1 MTAAAV
7 TSPGPPASA
16 PPLLETEGLTKY
28 FPIVRSIA
36 EVVGGRPARA
46 IHAVDGVNLTVRAG
60 ETVGLIGES
69 GSGKTTLGWVV
80 ARLHEATK
88 GGIRFEGRDILAL
101 EGTELRHWRHNVQVV
116 FQDPVGSLD
125 PRLKVWQ
132 IVGEPLR
139 AQNQMDRW
147 FARNEPKRVVR
158 EYRKK
163 VRAERLRLWLEWHPA
178 EKARRWLTEQYKA
191 DLAKRTKLHTEE
203 RERVERDYRAGL
215 EDARKLKPSPE
226 ERKRLLAAY
235 QTALKQPQNQKLT
248 SAQRQKLAL
257 EYQPDEKARLRATAE
272 YRAGLDQWAKSFAA
286 EQARLEQE
294 YRAAMKSAKQR
305 TLSPDERKRR
315 EAEYRAFLKKGLPP
329 PVIPK
334 IPVPPLL
341 SSSQVRKRVTE
352 TLPLVGLM
360 PACQDQYPHEFSGG
374 GRQRISLARALIV
387 NPKLIIL
394 DEPTSAL
401 DVAVQAQI
409 LNRLIELQRD
419 RGIAYIL
426 ITHNVAAVRFVADR
440 VAVMYLGQ
448 VVELGPVRQ
457 VLERPVHPYT
467 KALLAAL
474 PTADVRRRRTRFRIG
489 GDIPTLIDP
498 RPGCRFSPRCPFVED
513 RCRTTDP
520 VLTPRPTAPGHLVA
534 CLRSE
539 AVADIAPA
547 ALLETRPGPAGPPGG
562 MPPPAP
568 LPPSPPAAG

>member
-1 MTAAAV
+1 VSAPGPAVPPTAAL
-7 TSPGPPASA
+7 
-16 PPLLETEGLTKY
+16 PPLLETDGLTKY
-28 FPIVRSIA
+28 FPIVRSIS

-46 IHAVDGVNLTVRAG
+46 IHAVDGVNLAVRPG

-88 GGIRFEGRDILAL
+88 GAIRFEGRDILKL
-101 EGTELRHWRHNVQVV
+101 KGTELRHWRHNVQVV

-147 FARNEPKRVVR
+147 FARHEPKRILRDHRKAVR
-158 EYRKK
+158 Q
-163 VRAERLRLWLEWHPA
+163 ERERLWLECRPA
-178 EKARRWLTEQYKA
+178 EKARRFLTREYQAGVEERTKRDEEERVRIDGDYRYALEKA
-191 DLAKRTKLHTEE
+191 KELRPKPAELKRLEGEHRAALRRARAQGQLDKKEKERLRLEYLPPDVKERERLTREYQAGVAERTKLHEGE
-203 RERVERDYRAGL
+203 RERLEKEHRAALGRAK
-215 EDARKLKPSPE
+215 ERKLSPE
-226 ERKRLLAAY
+226 ER
-235 QTALKQPQNQKLT
+235 Q
-248 SAQRQKLAL
+248 
-257 EYQPDEKARLRATAE
+257 
-272 YRAGLDQWAKSFAA
+272 
-286 EQARLEQE
+286 
-294 YRAAMKSAKQR
+294 
-305 TLSPDERKRR
+305 RR

-334 IPVPPLL
+334 IPVPPTITMAK
-341 SSSQVRKRVTE
+341 VRQRVTE

-387 NPKLIIL
+387 NPKLIVL

-409 LNRLIELQRD
+409 LNRLIELQRE

-448 VVELGPVRQ
+448 VVELGPVRE

-498 RPGCRFSPRCPFVED
+498 RPGCRFSPRCPFVVD

-520 VLTPRPTAPGHLVA
+520 VLQPRPGAPNHRVA
-534 CLRSE
+534 CLRAE
-539 AVADIAPA
+539 EVAGIAPSE
-547 ALLETRPGPAGPPGG
+547 LLETRPGPTGTAGGT
-562 MPPPAP
+562 PAVASAP
-568 LPPSPPAAG
+568 VS

>member
-1 MTAAAV
+1 VTAASSAPLAAAS
-7 TSPGPPASA
+7 TPGTPAPGA
-16 PPLLETEGLTKY
+16 PPLLETVNLTKY

-36 EVVGGRPARA
+36 EVVTGRPARA
-46 IHAVDGVNLTVRAG
+46 IHAVDSVNLSVQPG

-80 ARLHEATK
+80 ARLHEATR
-88 GGIRFEGRDILAL
+88 GTILFEGKDILKL
-101 EGTELRHWRHNVQVV
+101 EGTELRHWRHNIQVV

-139 AQNQMDRW
+139 AQNQLERW
-147 FARNEPKRVVR
+147 YVR
-158 EYRKK
+158 TTPSRMRREHREAVRK
-163 VRAERLRLWLEWHPA
+163 
-178 EKARRWLTEQYKA
+178 
-191 DLAKRTKLHTEE
+191 E
-203 RERVERDYRAGL
+203 RERL
-215 EDARKLKPSPE
+215 F
-226 ERKRLLAAY
+226 
-235 QTALKQPQNQKLT
+235 
-248 SAQRQKLAL
+248 L
-257 EYQPDEKARLRATAE
+257 EYQPDLKAKKLLTEAYQKSLEERTRLQQEEQKRLDATHRDALEKIKEKLAVAPPSSGTSPEAAKAPDRQAR
-272 YRAGLDQWAKSFAA
+272 AA
-286 EQARLEQE
+286 LVRQVQQEQARSTREYRKAMVERAGKIRAENRRLEEE
-294 YRAAMKSAKQR
+294 YRAALQR
-305 TLSPDERKRR
+305 ASERKLPPDERQRR
-315 EAEYRAFLKKGLPP
+315 YDEYRAFVRKGENALPMP
-329 PVIPK
+329 PVPK
-334 IPVPPLL
+334 LTMPPLL
-341 SSSQVRKRVTE
+341 TKRKVRLRVME

-387 NPKLIIL
+387 DPKLIIL

-409 LNRLIELQRD
+409 LNRLIELQRE
-419 RGIAYIL
+419 RHIAYIL

-448 VVELGPVRQ
+448 VVELGPVHE

-513 RCRTTDP
+513 RCRTVDP
-520 VLTPRPTAPGHLVA
+520 TLQPRPTAPSHLVA
-534 CLRSE
+534 CLRAE
-539 AVADIAPA
+539 EVAGIAPS
-547 ALLETRPGPAGPPGG
+547 ALLETRPAPGGPTGGVPPGAAA
-562 MPPPAP
+562 AP
-568 LPPSPPAAG
+568 DG